1 MDNFKTKKSLGQNFL
16 QDKNIINKIVDTS
29 SVTKET
35 NVIEVG
41 PGQGAITSLLVNKA
55 NKVLSVEIDQR
66 LIDYLNDQYKD
77 QDNFNLLNKDF
88 LQTSKEDFD
97 ILMDKE
103 IKMVANLPYYITTP
117 IILKVL
123 LEYDFIKEIYVMVQK
138 EVALRFT
145 SDYKNKTY
153 GSISVFL
160 QSIAEVSYE
169 FTVKNTVF
177 KPVPKI
183 DSAIIS
189 LKRKDIN
196 DLGIDLID
204 YEKFLKAC
212 FKQKRKLL
220 SNNLSSSYSIE
231 KNKIIEFLEDKNY
244 PKTIRPEEI
253 KVNDYIDL
261 YKSFKLS
268 FNNDII

>member
-16 QDKNIINKIVDTS
+16 QDKNIINKIVDTANVS
-29 SVTKET
+29 KE
-35 NVIEVG
+35 NNIIEIG
-41 PGQGAITSLLVNKA
+41 PGEGAITSLLIDRA

-66 LIDYLNDQYKD
+66 LITYLNKKYEEK
-77 QDNFNLLNKDF
+77 DNFSLLNKDF
-88 LQTSKEDFD
+88 LLTNKKDFEN
-97 ILMDKE
+97 LFDKE

-123 LEYDFIKEIYVMVQK
+123 LEYEFISEIYVMVQK

-145 SDYKNKTY
+145 SEYKNKTY

-160 QSIAEVSYE
+160 QSIANVNYE

-177 KPVPKI
+177 KPMPKI

-189 LKRKDIN
+189 LKRKDN
-196 DLGIDLID
+196 NLDIDFID
-204 YEKFLKAC
+204 YEKFLKGC

-220 SNNLSSSYSIE
+220 SNNLCSAYDLAKSDV
-231 KNKIIEFLEDKNY
+231 IEFLKSKEYKQ
-244 PKTIRPEEI
+244 TIRPEEI
-253 KVNDYIDL
+253 KVDEYIDL
-261 YKSFKLS
+261 YQSFKS
-268 FNNDII
+268 TFNK

>member
-16 QDKNIINKIVDTS
+16 QDKNIISKIVDTAN
-29 SVTKET
+29 VTKE
-35 NVIEVG
+35 NNIIEVG
-41 PGQGAITSLLVNKA
+41 PGEGAITSLLVKSA
-55 NKVLSVEIDQR
+55 NKVLSIEIDQR
-66 LIDYLNDQYKD
+66 LIDYLNNKYADEE
-77 QDNFNLLNKDF
+77 NFNLLNKDF
-88 LQTSKEDFD
+88 LLTEKKDFED
-97 ILMDKE
+97 LLDKK

-160 QSIAEVSYE
+160 QSIAEVNYE

-177 KPVPKI
+177 KPIPKI

-189 LKRKDIN
+189 LKRKDIKE
-196 DLGIDLID
+196 LGIDLID
-204 YEKFLKAC
+204 YEKFLKSS

-220 SNNLSSSYSIE
+220 SNNLSSSYDLE
-231 KNKIIEFLEDKNY
+231 KNAVIEFLESKNY
-244 PKTIRPEEI
+244 IKTIRPEEI
-253 KVNDYIDL
+253 KVVDYIDL
-261 YKSFKLS
+261 YKSFKEE
-268 FNNDII
+268 FNK